1 MMNKYYALKKNK
13 NYSEAEKYIRNNVIP
28 YNANLG
34 FCLLA
39 DICKETQKTKLIID
53 FL

>member
-1 MMNKYYALKKNK
+1 MNKYYALKKNK
-13 NYSEAEKYIRNNVIP
+13 NYADAEKYIRNHVIQ
-28 YNANLG
+28 YDINLG

-39 DICKETQKTKLIID
+39 DLCKEIQKTKLIID